1 MNDFICNSDD
11 IKTSIEFYGISKTIE
26 ILNEKLEQC
35 NYDELNVIEEIVHDI
50 LILDEQFNKYDKK
63 LKAIKKIGDI
73 DKEKKELQS
82 RIDKAL
88 FNIQRIIAY
97 GFDYDGFNS
106 VERLKGL
113 IDMLVDY
120 AEKAKDILKGED
132 NDTSSNNI

>member
-63 LKAIKKIGDI
+63 LKAFIKTGS
-73 DKEKKELQS
+73 DKE
-82 RIDKAL
+82 
-88 FNIQRIIAY
+88 
-97 GFDYDGFNS
+97 
-106 VERLKGL
+106 
-113 IDMLVDY
+113 
-120 AEKAKDILKGED
+120 
-132 NDTSSNNI
+132 